1 MRIGEVRDLGKI
13 MGEKM
18 STTGEKGIYCHVCLL
33 FRSHGY
39 VSSRYDI
46 QAVGYGRGRRA
57 YEGGRSGAGM
67 VVRGRQV
74 TGGVPERWNSGTAYT
89 AVILAYKKIKI
100 FGAVA

>member
-57 YEGGRSGAGM
+57 YKEGGLGEGRSWY
-67 VVRGRQV
+67 VVRAEFENG
-74 TGGVPERWNSGTAYT
+74 N
-89 AVILAYKKIKI
+89 
-100 FGAVA
+100 FGL